1 MRRTPTG
8 RRRAPSFPRSPAT
21 PLRCPVLAIWPE
33 KAEALSDLLAARHGY
48 LGDTD
53 TYDDLANA
61 NLIRVI
67 ERRRGLPVALGVIWL
82 HAARAAGWEAH
93 GVDFPAHFM
102 IALQGKSTQIVLDVF
117 HGGVAMGAR
126 DLRPLLKRIEGE
138 NAELRPGLLLPMNAR
153 QVLLRLQNNIAGRR
167 MQAGDLD
174 GALACIEDMLRVAPD
189 QAELWRQAAMLNQQL
204 DRVSAALRCFER
216 CLQAGAAWRRGDAHP
231 LGDGRAAR
239 PAELAFSPCAE
250 TPSQTCHVIAR
261 GAAPKQPCL
270 TQLTSARQAGD
281 CFGAAR
287 LAMTGLSR

>member
-1 MRRTPTG
+1 MTDP
-8 RRRAPSFPRSPAT
+8 RAALDAIGLLPDTEIDIADAALQLARVDAPDADWQAARAQLSQIAREAVALPAAGS
-21 PLRCPVLAIWPE
+21 LSD
-33 KAEALSDLLAARHGY
+33 KAEALSDLLASRHGF

-102 IALQGKSTQIVLDVF
+102 IALQGSATQMVLDVF
-117 HGGVAMGAR
+117 HGGAAMGNR
-126 DLRPLLKRIEGE
+126 DLRILLRRIEGE
-138 NAELRPGLLLPMNAR
+138 NAELRPGLLVPMNAR

-174 GALACIEDMLRVAPD
+174 GALACIEDMLRFAPD

-204 DRVSAALRCFER
+204 DRISAALRCFER
-216 CLQAGAAWRRGDAHP
+216 CLRLVPRGDVATRIRSAM
-231 LGDGRAAR
+231 DG
-239 PAELAFSPCAE
+239 L
-250 TPSQTCHVIAR
+250 R
-261 GAAPKQPCL
+261 G
-270 TQLTSARQAGD
+270 
-281 CFGAAR
+281 R
-287 LAMTGLSR
+287 LN